1 MSLKSKIT
9 EDIKLALKAG
19 DKSRLKALR
28 LAAAEIKQ
36 VEIDQRK
43 DLDDSAI
50 IDILNKMVKQRR
62 DSIEQFCAGARED
75 LADIEADEIAVIQTY
90 LPEELSDEEIE
101 HLIDEALKATK
112 AEHMRDMGKVMGL
125 IKSKAQGR
133 ANMTIVSI
141 KVKERLNT

>member
-1 MSLKSKIT
+1 MSLKGKII
-9 EDIKLALKAG
+9 EDIKLAMKAG
-19 DKSRLKALR
+19 EKNRLKALR
-28 LAAAEIKQ
+28 LIAAEIKQ

-43 DLDDSAI
+43 DLEDPAI

-90 LPEELSDEEIE
+90 LPEELSAEEIE
-101 HLIDEALKATK
+101 NLIDEAVNVTK
-112 AEHMRDMGKVMGL
+112 AEHMRDMGKVMGI

-133 ANMTIVSI
+133 ADMTIVSI